1 MSFIFSKARMAGNPE
16 LARQW
21 DDVQDLREYFAVNEN
36 DFASKFRVSRTGGSL
51 VTLAANASRTLD
63 NVWLDFDS
71 QLTALARE
79 PESELLRDLS
89 PLARSVNI
97 GKIVSEYRRSNGSF
111 SAQSSIDGQHK
122 KPMDRGSF
130 DYDGTLILVH
140 TSQIGR
146 TWRELEGERS
156 EGFDGLLE
164 DQAGATIEVQDQ
176 SARYMINGDL
186 SKNYKGYT
194 GHGIKTSANVIAVD
208 LTTGGSGITAVDLT
222 SPTLT
227 LEEANNFV
235 IQATAAFRNTNA
247 ATGRIKWYVSSAIM
261 QNLSRMGGVVGSTRS
276 ILSILLDNPDT
287 AGIVYD
293 QNFTGNELSGVIL
306 DQRYVRPIVGMPLTT
321 TPMARQTPMDD
332 FQTLIWTA
340 TGLQIKADAA
350 GNGKGVMYASGS

>member
-16 LARQW
+16 LQRQW
-21 DDVQDLREYFAVNEN
+21 DDVQDLREYFAVNEH

-51 VTLAANASRTLD
+51 ATLAANASRTLD
-63 NVWLDFDS
+63 NVWLDFDT
-71 QLTALARE
+71 QLTTLARE

-176 SARYMINGDL
+176 SARYMINGNT
-186 SKNYKGYT
+186 SKVYKGYT
-194 GHGIKTSANVIAVD
+194 GHGIKTSPNVIAVD
-208 LTTGGSGITAVDLT
+208 LTAGGSGITAVDLT

-227 LEEANNFV
+227 LEAANNFF
-235 IQATAAFRNTNA
+235 IQAVAAFRNTNA
-247 ATGRIKWYVSSAIM
+247 AAGRIKWYVSSAII

-276 ILSILLDNPDT
+276 ILSILLDNPDI

-293 QNFTGNELSGVIL
+293 QNFVGNELAGVIL

-350 GNGKGVMYASGS
+350 GNGKGVMYASGN